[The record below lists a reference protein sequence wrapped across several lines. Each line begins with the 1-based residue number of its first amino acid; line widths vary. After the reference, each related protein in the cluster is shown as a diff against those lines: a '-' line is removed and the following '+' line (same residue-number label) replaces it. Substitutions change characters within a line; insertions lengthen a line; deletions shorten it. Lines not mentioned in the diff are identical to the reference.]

1 MGKIGIKRKGNNKN
15 KKGAGGGGE
24 KLKIPINVGTL
35 EVVILKVGTV
45 EVEQRGWLN
54 WCL

>member
-24 KLKIPINVGTL
+24 LKIPINVGTL

>member
-1 MGKIGIKRKGNNKN
+1 MGGG
-15 KKGAGGGGE
+15 GGGGGGE